1 MSFGLDNKLIYIDSF
16 QFLSSS
22 LDSLVKNS
30 GENDFKHLRIKNL
43 IVKYT
48 QSSKKDFIPINIFLV
63 LRTLP
68 TKNEFYSSIIGKGI
82 NDKEYQHALK
92 VSNQFEMKR

>member
-30 GENDFKHLRIKNL
+30 RENDFKHLRIKNL

-48 QSSKKDFIPINIFLV
+48 
-63 LRTLP
+63 
-68 TKNEFYSSIIGKGI
+68 
-82 NDKEYQHALK
+82 
-92 VSNQFEMKR
+92 